1 MEMEPK
7 VESPPSKTPEEGNV
21 LFENSWFQISGD
33 FRHKSDDYRVV
44 TILDQGLQS
53 CIIRTTSA
61 YTAHSGERL
70 KSDAVL
76 SIESPFK
83 RLVYS
88 YDDLESAAV
97 SASTASEVAEGL
109 RSLLAE
115 VNKLQNPASWK
126 IPEEIENARNFHIE
140 FDSLWAIFK
149 PGSLVV
155 SLCDPGKNP
164 QIFKVHQASYK
175 DPPRMDYD
183 YHLYGMGGVKTRVL
197 VIHAWAWDWNGTE
210 FFRNMFEIQI
220 ETYPGQK
227 SPTELS
233 CYPATLYIGSG
244 NKRGIS
250 AIYENAIYKNR
261 KENYVKYTF
270 QQKPPA
276 KTVLRYSGEFR
287 GIPAFSDERLF
298 LVGEANSKG
307 FKHIPYTK
315 VCDNHCRSFAKC

>member
-7 VESPPSKTPEEGNV
+7 AENPPSKLSEKGNV
-21 LFENSWFQISGD
+21 LFKNSWFQISGD

-44 TILDQGLQS
+44 TILDQDLQS
-53 CIIRTTSA
+53 CIIQTTSA
-61 YTAHSGERL
+61 YFAHYGLHLRSEAGL
-70 KSDAVL
+70 C
-76 SIESPFK
+76 IESPFK
-83 RLVYS
+83 LLVYS

-97 SASTASEVAEGL
+97 SVSTASEVAEGL
-109 RSLLAE
+109 RSLLDE

-155 SLCDPGKNP
+155 SSCDPGKNP

-175 DPPRMDYD
+175 DPPMDY
-183 YHLYGMGGVKTRVL
+183 LYGMGGVKTRVL
-197 VIHAWAWDWNGTE
+197 VIHAWAWDWNGTDI
-210 FFRNMFEIQI
+210 FRNMFEFQI

-233 CYPATLYIGSG
+233 CYPATLYIGPG
-244 NKRGIS
+244 NQRGIS
-250 AIYENAIYKNR
+250 AVYENAVYKNR

-276 KTVLRYSGEFR
+276 RTLLRYSGEFR
-287 GIPAFSDERLF
+287 GIPAFSDDRLLF
-298 LVGEANSKG
+298 KGVAVRADNKG
-307 FKHIPYTK
+307 FKHIPYVK
-315 VCDNHCRSFAKC
+315 VCDNPCRSFAKC